1 MKTKERQIK
10 ANTDYR
16 ISIFCVS
23 MSSVFFVPLFLN
35 EKLWHTKMSLFL
47 ICCGLILW
55 FLSLMAYQYFV
66 IDNKQIK
73 KYSFLGV
80 FYRTYNLNDI
90 ASYKNKNVNMDMT
103 RNPINLLYLTGI
115 NVKKYLVF
123 NILKVKFNNGSVLK
137 IDERFM
143 SKQDFIL
150 IKKKIKQY
158 RKS

>member
-1 MKTKERQIK
+1 MKTKV
-10 ANTDYR
+10 DYTV
-16 ISIFCVS
+16 SLFCFILS
-23 MSSVFFVPLFLN
+23 GVFFIPLYKN
-35 EKLWHTKMSLFL
+35 EILWHTKMSLFL
-47 ICCGLILW
+47 ICCGFILL

-80 FYRTYNLNDI
+80 FQKTYSFNKI

-123 NILKVKFNNGSVLK
+123 NILRVKINNGSVLK